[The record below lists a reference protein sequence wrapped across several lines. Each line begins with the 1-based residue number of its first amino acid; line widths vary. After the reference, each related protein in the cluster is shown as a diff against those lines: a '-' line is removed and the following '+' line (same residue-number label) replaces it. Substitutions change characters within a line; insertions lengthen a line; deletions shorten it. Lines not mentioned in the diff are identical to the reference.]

1 MEARGDVLSPSMLG
15 PSSGSGEEETHDT
28 RSPAAVEEEEE
39 SSPGF
44 HRTRTENAA
53 TS

>member
-28 RSPAAVEEEEE
+28 RSPAAVEEE